1 MLALH
6 LNQIES
12 PLGKLLLVTDEEHR
26 VRALEFSDHRVRLN
40 RLLKE
45 HYGQYTLAEVSP
57 DEAAKSIIGK
67 LERYFHGELTVVDDI
82 PVVTHGNEFEEQVW
96 AALKQIPAGQVVT
109 YGQLAKQLGH
119 TDPRKAVDVGAA
131 VGANPAQVFVACH
144 RVIGANGD
152 LKGYAGGRHR
162 KEWLLSHENATIPTP
177 KKRAKGSEAAAQA
190 DAGDG
195 QTANLPG
202 F

>member
-26 VRALEFSDHRVRLN
+26 VRALEFSDHRVRLD
-40 RLLKE
+40 RLLHE
-45 HYGQYTLAEVSP
+45 HYGEYSLAEVAP
-57 DEAAKSIIGK
+57 DEADQKTIGK
-67 LERYFHGELTVVDDI
+67 LDRYFHGDLTAVDDI
-82 PVVTHGNEFEEQVW
+82 PVVTHGNEFEEQAW
-96 AALKQIPAGQVVT
+96 AALKHIPAGEVVT
-109 YGQLAKQLGH
+109 YGHIAKQLGH

-144 RVIGANGD
+144 RVIGANGN

-162 KEWLLSHENATIPTP
+162 KEWLLAHEKATIPLP
-177 KKRAKGSEAAAQA
+177 KGRAKGGSARSSAEQ
-190 DAGDG
+190 DSG
-195 QTANLPG
+195 QTKNLPG